1 MITNKHCPLCTSDG
15 GEVLLRDGG
24 CRVVV
29 AEELGQPAMLRVILG
44 EHVAEMTDLPAA
56 QRDHVMALV
65 FAAESAVRTVLQP
78 DKINL
83 ASLGNY
89 VPHLHWHVIPRFR
102 DDAQFPDPVW
112 SPARREARARLMDVD
127 RLRQVLTTHGSGK
140 KP

>member
-1 MITNKHCPLCTSDG
+1 MITNKGCPLCASDG

-24 CRVVV
+24 CRVVLAQEMEHTAV
-29 AEELGQPAMLRVILG
+29 LRVILDD
-44 EHVAEMTDLPAA
+44 HVLEMTDLST
-56 QRDHVMALV
+56 RRRNRVMALV
-65 FAAESAVRTVLQP
+65 FAAEAALRTILCP

-112 SPARREARARLMDVD
+112 SPARRDGRVRALDID
-127 RLRQVLTTHGSGK
+127 RLRQSLKAQVSGAK
-140 KP
+140 S